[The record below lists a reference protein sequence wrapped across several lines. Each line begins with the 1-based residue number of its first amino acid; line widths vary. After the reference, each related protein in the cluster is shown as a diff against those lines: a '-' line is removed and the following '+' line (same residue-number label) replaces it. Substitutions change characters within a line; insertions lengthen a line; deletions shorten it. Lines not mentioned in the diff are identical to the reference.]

1 MPIDPTLQA
10 FLSNFRLPEFMKP
23 DFSVTDFSKSDWKS
37 TVERLRYS
45 FYRATRS
52 VESDA
57 PKLAQIDN
65 LLVDGAE
72 GPLKARMY
80 TPLAAGIGQ
89 QPAILYV
96 HGGGFVVGDLDGH
109 EMVCM
114 RLAHSARCRVI
125 SIDYR
130 LAPEHKFPCA
140 HEDAMAAYDWLM
152 RRAPDIS
159 VDPDRVAVAGDS
171 AGGNLAA
178 FLCQE
183 LMRTGGN
190 EPAFQL
196 LLYPLVQFVDIKS
209 KGLSFQEGFFLSPGL
224 FDFFKASYIGGD
236 NDSMDKRISPL
247 FAPPEDFAGLAPAH
261 VVLCGWDPLNAE
273 GRAYADKLAAAGVP
287 VSVREYPSMVHGF
300 MNLTAVSV
308 PARDA
313 IADAGKIVGKAL
325 GSL

>member
-1 MPIDPTLQA
+1 MAIDPGIQA
-10 FLSNFRLPEFMKP
+10 FLNNLKLPEFLRP
-23 DFSVTDFSKSDWKS
+23 DFSFKDFSKADWQE
-37 TVERLRYS
+37 TVDRLRAS

-57 PKLAQIDN
+57 PELAQIDN
-65 LLVDGAE
+65 ILVDGAE
-72 GPLKARMY
+72 CPLKARIY

-89 QPAILYV
+89 QPAILYF

-109 EMVCM
+109 EMLCI
-114 RLAHSARCRVI
+114 RLAHAARCRVI

-140 HEDAMAAYDWLM
+140 HDDAMAVYDWLM
-152 RRAPDIS
+152 RRAKDFYI
-159 VDPDRVAVAGDS
+159 DPDRVAVAGDS
-171 AGGNLAA
+171 AGGNLSAY
-178 FLCQE
+178 LCQE
-183 LMRTGGN
+183 LARTGKH
-190 EPAFQL
+190 ESAFQL
-196 LLYPLVQFVDIKS
+196 LLYPLVQFADIKS
-209 KGLSFQEGFFLSPGL
+209 KGLTFQEGFFISPGL
-224 FDFFKASYIGGD
+224 FDFFKENYLGD
-236 NDSMDKRISPL
+236 VDPMDKRVSPL
-247 FAPPEDFAGLAPAH
+247 FAPSEDFKGLAPAH

-287 VSVREYPSMVHGF
+287 VTIKEHPGMVHGF

-313 IADAGKIVGKAL
+313 IADAGRVVGKAL